1 MSELL
6 KLAKQI
12 RHFAAEIEKE
22 AIDPK
27 KEEFR
32 ILDPKTE
39 KNINKEMNEYR
50 TFLRS
55 YLTNEENKKAF
66 IGKLQMLFD
75 VKELSHLSNRNA
87 ILRKMQQIKPLE
99 EVPKDLTKE
108 VIIAKI
114 YNVIRTFRTTS
125 TGTIQK
131 RAVLLLKEILNYGVV
146 RGKQQFRRLLITPSL
161 LYNTFKTSKEQEAK
175 EEQETKQEQGV
186 K

>member
-1 MSELL
+1 MNDLL

-12 RHFAAEIEKE
+12 RHFAADIEKE

-27 KEEFR
+27 KQEFR

-39 KNINKEMNEYR
+39 DNINKEMNEYR
-50 TFLRS
+50 TFLRNF
-55 YLTNEENKKAF
+55 LTNDENKKIF
-66 IGKLQMLFD
+66 LSKLQMLFD

-87 ILRKMQQIKPLE
+87 ILRKIQQVKQLE
-99 EVPKDLTKE
+99 EVPEDLTKE
-108 VIIAKI
+108 AIIAKI

-131 RAVLLLKEILNYGVV
+131 RAVLLLKEILNYGVA
-146 RGKQQFRRLLITPSL
+146 RGKQQFRRLLITPSA

-175 EEQETKQEQGV
+175 EEQESKQEQG
-186 K
+186 KK